1 MDKVIEF
8 LTKQLKL
15 SDGDVIVLGNSA
27 GPDSMCLFEVL
38 LSLRKKYN
46 LKIICAHV
54 NHNVRKESKEEKEF
68 LEKYASLKNVLFET
82 MTIEEYA
89 DDNFESVARKI
100 RYNYFFSLVKKYNAK
115 YLMTAHHGDDLIET
129 ILMRIVRG
137 SSLKGYSGFPLVTE
151 MDGFTLVRPLLFMT
165 KDEIK
170 SYDDEHNIPYVID
183 KSNFNKKYTR
193 NRYRQDIL
201 PLLKNEN
208 SNVHEKF
215 LKFSETLLEYDNYI
229 NKEIGKHIKEVYSDN
244 TLDIDKYLKLDLLL
258 RKKIDNYILEDIYK
272 DNLNV
277 ITEEHVKLVMN
288 LIDSKRSNAKVYLP
302 NGIIFVKEYNKIC
315 IRDNIKEV
323 VSYEIEIDKV
333 VMLPNGHKIIRVEEE
348 ESNNNNVCRID
359 SKEVDLPLY
368 VRTRRLGDKMMLK
381 KIDGYRKL
389 KDIFIDLKVP
399 KDDRDSYPV
408 VVDSKG
414 KIIWIPGLKKSKFTK
429 LKNEYYDII
438 LKCS

>member
-8 LTKQLKL
+8 LTKKLKL
-15 SDGDVIVLGNSA
+15 EKGDVIVLGNSA
-27 GPDSMCLFEVL
+27 GPDSMCLFDVL
-38 LSLRKKYN
+38 LTLKDKYD

-68 LEKYASLKNVLFET
+68 LEKYANEKSILFES
-82 MTIEEYA
+82 MTIEKYA

-115 YLMTAHHGDDLIET
+115 YLMTAHHGDDLVET
-129 ILMRIVRG
+129 ILMRLVRG
-137 SSLKGYSGFPLVTE
+137 SSLKGYSGFPLVTK
-151 MDGFTLVRPLLFMT
+151 MDDFSLVRPLLFVT

-170 SYDDEHNIPYVID
+170 EYDDSHNVPYVID

-193 NRYRQDIL
+193 NRYRHDIL

-208 SNVHEKF
+208 PNVHEKF
-215 LKFSETLLEYDNYI
+215 FKFSETLLEYDNYI
-229 NKEIGKHIKEVYSDN
+229 NHEIEKNIIDVYYDN
-244 TLDIDKYLKLDLLL
+244 SIDINKYLKLDTLLK
-258 RKKIDNYILEDIYK
+258 KKIINYILEDIYK

-277 ITEEHVKLVMN
+277 ITDEHVKLVMN
-288 LIDSKRSNAKVYLP
+288 LIDSKRSNAKIFLP
-302 NGIIFVKEYNKIC
+302 NGIIFVKEYNKVF
-315 IRDNIKEV
+315 IRNNIKEV
-323 VSYEIEIDKV
+323 VSYEIELDKV
-333 VMLPNGHKIIRVEEE
+333 VLLPNGHKIEKVDEE

-368 VRTRRLGDKMMLK
+368 VRTRRLGDKMLLK
-381 KIDGYRKL
+381 KINGYRKL
-389 KDIFIDLKVP
+389 KDIFIDSKVP
-399 KDDRDSYPV
+399 KDDRDTCPV

-414 KIIWIPGLKKSKFTK
+414 KIIWIPGIKKSKFTK

-438 LKCS
+438 LRCS